1 MLLIFAAGAVS
12 VSLPHG
18 HASPEKG
25 RPCPRHILSYVLYE
39 FAAFCRRK
47 EMTWAGRHPRGK
59 RNAPARRPGCPYVGD
74 RPRHGTVCHG
84 THGMLLPCPGCLCCG
99 AGPFC
104 WPLPFKLTKGPRE
117 RRRKK
122 YRRII
127 GIQLTT
133 DGLDGNGTEA
143 CSAAYRMSAIPGNVL
158 RETWRRSERAGTAA
172 RPVSCTV
179 LFFRILYCTCSYI
192 CLVYI
197 SVRTYALFSYIIL

>member
-1 MLLIFAAGAVS
+1 MGWQTSAREKKCPCAEAWMPLCRGPAPS
-12 VSLPHG
+12 RYSLPRDPG
-18 HASPEKG
+18 IPL
-25 RPCPRHILSYVLYE
+25 PR
-39 FAAFCRRK
+39 
-47 EMTWAGRHPRGK
+47 
-59 RNAPARRPGCPYVGD
+59 
-74 RPRHGTVCHG
+74 
-84 THGMLLPCPGCLCCG
+84 PGCLCCG